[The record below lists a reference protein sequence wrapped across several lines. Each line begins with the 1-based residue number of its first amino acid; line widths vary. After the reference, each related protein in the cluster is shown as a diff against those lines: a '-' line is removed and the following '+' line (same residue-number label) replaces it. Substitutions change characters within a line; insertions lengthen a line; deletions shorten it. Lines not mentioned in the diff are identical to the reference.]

1 MGFLL
6 QAGPTRPSFARPA
19 SPKPGR
25 DVSPLTTTH
34 SIKKA
39 TPVSFRKNER
49 RYFCVST
56 YPSDACFKP
65 EASAVE
71 SQCRAARL
79 PDAAAA
85 CPSSGITSV
94 LLRLGTSP
102 TGMTLITF
110 IAAVSTTDTDFIE
123 AFDT

>member
-1 MGFLL
+1 MGLLLYRRPHPTELRSASLPEAGEGCFAPHNHPLNKKGDARLLPEERASLFLRLDLPERRLL
-6 QAGPTRPSFARPA
+6 QAGS
-19 SPKPGR
+19 K
-25 DVSPLTTTH
+25 
-34 SIKKA
+34 
-39 TPVSFRKNER
+39 R
-49 RYFCVST
+49 RG
-56 YPSDACFKP
+56 
-65 EASAVE
+65 